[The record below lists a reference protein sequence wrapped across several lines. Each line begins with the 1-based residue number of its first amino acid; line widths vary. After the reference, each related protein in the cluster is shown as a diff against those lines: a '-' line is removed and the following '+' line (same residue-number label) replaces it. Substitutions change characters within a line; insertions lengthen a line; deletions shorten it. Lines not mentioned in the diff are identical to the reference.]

1 MSTQQEGDPMLI
13 DQEEGPMKRVKFSD
27 EVEEY
32 WRRFQKQYDKY
43 RIIVENRWLS
53 MNKKKRE
60 EVLTES
66 WKTSGDSEMPKGH
79 RPYLV

>member
-1 MSTQQEGDPMLI
+1 MLI
-13 DQEEGPMKRVKFSD
+13 DQEEGPMERVKFSD

-32 WRRFQKQYDKY
+32 WRRFQKQYDKF

-53 MNKKKRE
+53 MDKKKRE
-60 EVLTES
+60 EVLAES

>member
-1 MSTQQEGDPMLI
+1 MLI

-60 EVLTES
+60 EVLAES